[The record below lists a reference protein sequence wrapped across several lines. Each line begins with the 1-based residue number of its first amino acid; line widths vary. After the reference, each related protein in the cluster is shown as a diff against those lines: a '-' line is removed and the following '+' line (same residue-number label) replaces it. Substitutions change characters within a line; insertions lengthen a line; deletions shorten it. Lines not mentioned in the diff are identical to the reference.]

1 MTAFSAMVA
10 SRKLQPLPPDT
21 TDLRQSLLAALKP
34 FAGQACVLGLS
45 GGLDSVVL
53 LDLLAQ
59 VAPTLQLRPSLVHV
73 NHQLSPFAAD
83 WQQFCVQLAQ
93 QYQLPITVQC
103 VQLQR
108 KGGESLEAVARDARY
123 RVYASLGAD
132 VLLLAHHL
140 DDQCE
145 TLLLRLLRG
154 AGVHGLSGMPQQR
167 LLAGTSTTLLRPLLG
182 VGRAELQQY
191 AEARQL
197 RWVSDESN
205 DDPRFRRNWLRHS
218 VFPLLASVFPNYRRQ
233 LAQTAQ
239 HLDDAARI
247 LDQVAQ
253 ADFVGDLAAA
263 RLQLDALA
271 QLGEERQR
279 NLLRWFL
286 RQYGLIPSVA
296 WLAQLRQQMLTAEMD
311 ACPALQIDDWML
323 ERYRGCLYLHR
334 SREMPSAPCIDLRWN
349 GEAEIRL
356 DQWAGRFLFHTG
368 KGPLTVAEHYLRA
381 APLQVRLRQGG
392 ERLRPAAQ
400 AANRQLKHLLQESA
414 MPPWQRRGWPLLWQG
429 EQLLAVPGVAVAAE
443 FQPQNGES
451 GVLIEWQPDAP
462 FMLQRTDEKTVLP
475 AD

>member
-1 MTAFSAMVA
+1 MVA
-10 SRKLQPLPPDT
+10 SRKSTPLPPDANA
-21 TDLRQSLLAALKP
+21 LQQQLLAVLKP
-34 FAGQACVLGLS
+34 FAGRSCVLGLS

-59 VAPTLQLRPSLVHV
+59 VAPALQLRLSLVHV
-73 NHQLSPFAAD
+73 NHQLSPFASD

-93 QYQLPITVQC
+93 QYQFPIMVQC

-108 KGGESLEAVARDARY
+108 RGGESLEAVARDARY
-123 RVYASLGAD
+123 GVYASLGAD

-154 AGVHGLSGMPQQR
+154 AGVHGLSGMPRQR
-167 LLAGTSTTLLRPLLG
+167 QLAGTSTTLLRPLLG
-182 VGRAELQQY
+182 VGRAALQQY

-218 VFPLLASVFPNYRRQ
+218 VFPLLASVFPHYRRQ
-233 LAQTAQ
+233 LVQTAQ
-239 HLDDAARI
+239 HLDDAAQI

-253 ADFVGDLAAA
+253 ADFVGNLATAC
-263 RLQLDALA
+263 LQLDALA

-286 RQYGLIPSVA
+286 RQYGLVPSVA
-296 WLAQLRQQMLTAEMD
+296 CLAQLRQQMLTAGMD
-311 ACPALQIDDWML
+311 ACPALRIDDWML

-334 SREMPSAPCIDLRWN
+334 GSEVPSVPCINLRWN
-349 GEAEIRL
+349 GEPDIRL
-356 DQWAGRFLFHTG
+356 DGWAGRLLFRAGT
-368 KGPLTVAEHYLRA
+368 GPLTVAAHHLRA
-381 APLQVRLRQGG
+381 APLQVRLRRGG
-392 ERLRPAAQ
+392 ERLRPAVQ
-400 AANRQLKHLLQESA
+400 AANRQLKHVLQESA
-414 MPPWQRRGWPLLWQG
+414 MPPWQRRGWPLLWLG
-429 EQLLAVPGVAVAAE
+429 EQLLAVPGVAVAAA

-451 GVLIEWQPDAP
+451 GVLIEWQPDVP

-475 AD
+475 ED

>member
-1 MTAFSAMVA
+1 MVA
-10 SRKLQPLPPDT
+10 SRKSPPLPPDA
-21 TDLRQSLLAALKP
+21 TDLRQPLLAALKP
-34 FAGQACVLGLS
+34 FAGRSCVLGLS

-59 VAPTLQLRPSLVHV
+59 VAPTLQLRLSLVHV
-73 NHQLSPFAAD
+73 NHQLSPFASD
-83 WQQFCVQLAQ
+83 WQQFCCQLAQ
-93 QYQLPITVQC
+93 QYQLPITVQS
-103 VQLQR
+103 VNLQR
-108 KGGESLEAVARDARY
+108 RGGESLEAVARDARY
-123 RVYASLGAD
+123 GVYTSLGAD

-154 AGVHGLSGMPQQR
+154 AGVHGLSGMPRQR

-182 VGRAELQQY
+182 VSRAALQHY

-239 HLDDAARI
+239 HLDDAAQI

-263 RLQLDALA
+263 HLQLDALA
-271 QLGEERQR
+271 QLSEERQR

-296 WLAQLRQQMLTAEMD
+296 WLAQLRQQMLTAGVD
-311 ACPALQIDDWML
+311 ACPAMHIGDWWL
-323 ERYRGCLYLHR
+323 ERYRNGLYLYCAGGV
-334 SREMPSAPCIDLRWN
+334 PTAPRMDLIWN
-349 GEAEIRL
+349 GQAEIRL
-356 DQWAGRFLFHTG
+356 DGWAGRLVFRAG
-368 KGPLTVAEHYLRA
+368 DGPQAVAEHLLRSV
-381 APLQVRLRQGG
+381 PLQARLRQGG

-400 AANRQLKHLLQESA
+400 ASNRQLKHVLQEFA
-414 MPPWQRRGWPLLWQG
+414 IPPWQRRGWPLLWQG

>member
-1 MTAFSAMVA
+1 MVA
-10 SRKLQPLPPDT
+10 SRKSLLLPPDANAW
-21 TDLRQSLLAALKP
+21 QQQLLATLKP
-34 FAGQACVLGLS
+34 FAGRSCVLGLS

-59 VAPTLQLRPSLVHV
+59 VAPTLQLRLSLVHV
-73 NHQLSPFAAD
+73 NHQISPYAAD
-83 WQQFCVQLAQ
+83 WQQFCCQLAQ
-93 QYQLPITVQC
+93 QYQLPISVQS
-103 VQLQR
+103 VSLQR
-108 KGGESLEAVARDARY
+108 RGGESLEAVARDARY
-123 RVYASLGAD
+123 GVYASLGAD

-167 LLAGTSTTLLRPLLG
+167 VLAGTSTRLLRPLLG
-182 VGRAELQQY
+182 VSRATLQQY
-191 AEARQL
+191 AEERGL
-197 RWVSDESN
+197 SWISDDSN
-205 DDPRFRRNWLRHS
+205 DDQRFRRNWLRHS

-239 HLDDAARI
+239 HLDDAAHI

-253 ADFVGDLAAA
+253 ADFVGDLATAC
-263 RLQLDALA
+263 LQLDAVA

-286 RQYGLIPSVA
+286 RQYGLAPSAA

-311 ACPALQIDDWML
+311 ACPALQIEDWRL
-323 ERYRGCLYLHR
+323 ERYRGGLYLHR
-334 SREMPSAPCIDLRWN
+334 GGNAPSDSDIDLNWN
-349 GEAEIRL
+349 GQPEIRL
-356 DQWAGRFLFHTG
+356 DGWGGRLVFRAGQ
-368 KGPLTVAEHYLRA
+368 GPLAVAEDHLRT

-392 ERLRPAAQ
+392 ERIRPAAH
-400 AANRQLKHLLQESA
+400 AANRQLKHLLQEAA

-443 FQPQNGES
+443 FQPQNSES
-451 GVLIEWQPDAP
+451 GVLIEWQPDTP